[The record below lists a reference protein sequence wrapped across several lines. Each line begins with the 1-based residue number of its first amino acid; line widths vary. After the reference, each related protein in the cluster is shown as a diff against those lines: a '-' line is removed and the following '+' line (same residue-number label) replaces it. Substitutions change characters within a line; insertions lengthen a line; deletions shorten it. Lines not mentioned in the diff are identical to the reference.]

1 VKNQILLI
9 GAITIAAVTSMS
21 QIQAAE
27 LSGYTVRQL
36 LEPCIEGDNDARWG
50 AAAEGECEQYITGFT
65 DAFLLLTKD
74 PKAAG
79 VCLPPAGNRPDEVR
93 WAFMKWAAENR
104 DKRDIPAVEGLM
116 ATMKEKFSCK

>member
-1 VKNQILLI
+1 MRYRNLI
-9 GAITIAAVTSMS
+9 ISAVAMAAVASMPRVG
-21 QIQAAE
+21 ATE

-50 AAAEGECEQYITGFT
+50 AAAEGECEQYITGFV

-104 DKRDIPAVEGLM
+104 DKRDEPAVVGLL
-116 ATMKEKFSCK
+116 ATVKEKFPCK